1 MEYWTERLD
10 TGGRIDV
17 IYTDLEKAFDKIPH
31 RRLISKLHSYGLNE
45 NIILWIEAFLA
56 DRKQRVIING
66 VTSHWSDVL
75 SGVPQGSILGPVLF
89 IIYINDL
96 VDFCGDDAYLFLFAD
111 DAKIFQH
118 FVNTVEVSILQNKI
132 DRFTEWTD
140 KWLVKLNVR

>member
-1 MEYWTERLD
+1 MY
-10 TGGRIDV
+10 
-17 IYTDLEKAFDKIPH
+17 
-31 RRLISKLHSYGLNE
+31 SYGLNE

-75 SGVPQGSILGPVLF
+75 SGVPQGSILGPILF

-111 DAKIFQH
+111 DAKFFQH
-118 FVNTVEVSILQNKI
+118 FVNTVDVSILRNKI
-132 DRFTEWTD
+132 LCLLSD
-140 KWLVKLNVR
+140 